1 MYMGMLEKWF
11 NGENKSL
18 ENGFPSFQTETGI
31 KNSLKELQVIPVKIR
46 FLAENKWTVYIQWA
60 Q

>member
-11 NGENKSL
+11 NGEDKQSL
-18 ENGFPSFQTETGI
+18 GNGFPSFHTVTGI

-46 FLAENKWTVYIQWA
+46 FLAENKRTVYIQWT
-60 Q
+60 